1 MKKEVCLDHVF
12 PENWKEISTEEAEQ
26 HIKYLIDHHKF
37 CDIYEFGKSG
47 IEIDGITFT
56 PMNISLRNG
65 ATFKYYLVN
74 MEKTYS
80 ADTNAYSLIKKLI
93 KACKIEI
100 KEREE
105 KANVEAAKQAKKDK
119 VKNSIIGVGVG
130 LMIIGGAA
138 FMINRIG
145 KIVDNIHKELDERK
159 KIENAVKQYEE
170 NLPNYQEY
178 QQTQQKIANY
188 RDSLERASKQRG
200 K

>member
-1 MKKEVCLDHVF
+1 M
-12 PENWKEISTEEAEQ
+12 
-26 HIKYLIDHHKF
+26 
-37 CDIYEFGKSG
+37 
-47 IEIDGITFT
+47 
-56 PMNISLRNG
+56 
-65 ATFKYYLVN
+65 
-74 MEKTYS
+74 
-80 ADTNAYSLIKKLI
+80 IKKLI

-178 QQTQQKIANY
+178 LETKQKIINF
-188 RDSLERASKQRG
+188 RDSLERACK
-200 K
+200 